1 MDALILAAGYGMRME
16 NLTKDTPK
24 PLLKIKNKTLISY
37 AIDLIKNMSFDKIY
51 INTHYKHNMLERF
64 ISENYPDITISYEET
79 ILGTGGGIKN
89 IQRNDTV
96 ILNTDNLWD
105 QSFENE
111 LKKSIKFFDENKNFD
126 SVLLINSKNNNFDL
140 EVNNEGLINFPSKLC
155 NTSFQGC
162 HIIRKNSLHPYPEIF
177 NIQDFWKDCSL
188 NEKIYGYETTII
200 NAHVG
205 TKDEYLKYK
214 Y

>member
-1 MDALILAAGYGMRME
+1 MDALILAAGYGMRMD
-16 NLTKDTPK
+16 NLTKDIPK

-89 IQRNDTV
+89 IQTNDTV

-111 LKKSIKFFDENKNFD
+111 LEKSIKFFDENKNFD

-188 NEKIYGYETTII
+188 NEKIYGYETTKI

-214 Y
+214 

>member
-1 MDALILAAGYGMRME
+1 MDAIILAAGYGMRMD
-16 NLTKDTPK
+16 NLTKDIPK

-64 ISENYPDITISYEET
+64 VSENYPDISISYEET

-111 LKKSIKFFDENKNFD
+111 LEKSIKFFDENKSFD

-188 NEKIYGYETTII
+188 NEKIYGYETTKI

-214 Y
+214 

>member
-1 MDALILAAGYGMRME
+1 MDALILAAGYGMRMD
-16 NLTKDTPK
+16 NLTKDIPK

-64 ISENYPDITISYEET
+64 ISENYPDISISYEET

-89 IQRNDTV
+89 IQTNDTV
-96 ILNTDNLWD
+96 ILNTDNLWG

-111 LKKSIKFFDENKNFD
+111 LEKSIKFFDENKSFD

-140 EVNNEGLINFPSKLC
+140 EVNNEGLINFPSKIC

-188 NEKIYGYETTII
+188 NEKIYGYETTKI

-214 Y
+214 

>member
-1 MDALILAAGYGMRME
+1 MDALILAAGYGMRMD
-16 NLTKDTPK
+16 NLTKDIPK

-64 ISENYPDITISYEET
+64 ISENYPDISISYEET
-79 ILGTGGGIKN
+79 ILGTGGGIKK
-89 IQRNDTV
+89 IQKNDIV
-96 ILNTDNLWD
+96 ILNTDYLWD
-105 QSFENE
+105 QYFENE
-111 LKKSIKFFDENKNFD
+111 LEKSIKFFDENKSFD

-188 NEKIYGYETTII
+188 NEKIYGYETTVT

-214 Y
+214 

>member
-1 MDALILAAGYGMRME
+1 MDALILAAGYGMRMD
-16 NLTKDTPK
+16 NLTKDIPK

-89 IQRNDTV
+89 IQTNDTV

-111 LKKSIKFFDENKNFD
+111 LEKSIKFFDENKIFD

-188 NEKIYGYETTII
+188 NEKIYGYETTKI

-214 Y
+214 

>member
-1 MDALILAAGYGMRME
+1 MDALILAAGYGMRMD
-16 NLTKDTPK
+16 NLTKDIPK

-37 AIDLIKNMSFDKIY
+37 AIDLIKNMSFDEIY

-89 IQRNDTV
+89 IQTNDTV

-111 LKKSIKFFDENKNFD
+111 LEKSIKFFDENKSFD

-188 NEKIYGYETTII
+188 NEKIYGYETTKI

-214 Y
+214 

>member
-1 MDALILAAGYGMRME
+1 MDALILAAGYGMRMD
-16 NLTKDTPK
+16 NLTKDIPK

-37 AIDLIKNMSFDKIY
+37 AIDLIKNMSFDNIY

-89 IQRNDTV
+89 IQKNDTV

-105 QSFENE
+105 RSFENE
-111 LKKSIKFFDENKNFD
+111 LEKSIKFFDKNKSFD

-140 EVNNEGLINFPSKLC
+140 EVNNEGLINFPSKIC

-188 NEKIYGYETTII
+188 NEKIYGYETTKI

-214 Y
+214 

>member
-1 MDALILAAGYGMRME
+1 MDALILAAGYGMRMD
-16 NLTKDTPK
+16 NLTKDIPK

-89 IQRNDTV
+89 IQTNDTV

-111 LKKSIKFFDENKNFD
+111 LEKSIKFFDENKSFD

-140 EVNNEGLINFPSKLC
+140 EVNNEGLINFPSKIC

-188 NEKIYGYETTII
+188 NDKIYGYETTII

-214 Y
+214 

>member
-1 MDALILAAGYGMRME
+1 MRMD
-16 NLTKDTPK
+16 NLTKDIPK

-89 IQRNDTV
+89 IQTNDTV
-96 ILNTDNLWD
+96 ILNTDNLWER
-105 QSFENE
+105 SFENE
-111 LKKSIKFFDENKNFD
+111 LEKSIKFFDENKSFD

-188 NEKIYGYETTII
+188 NEKIYGYETTKI

-214 Y
+214 

>member
-1 MDALILAAGYGMRME
+1 MDALILAAGYGMRMD
-16 NLTKDTPK
+16 NLTKDIPK

-89 IQRNDTV
+89 IQTNDTV

-105 QSFENE
+105 QSFKNE
-111 LKKSIKFFDENKNFD
+111 LEKSIKFFDENKSFD

-188 NEKIYGYETTII
+188 NEKIYGYETTKI

-214 Y
+214 

>member
-1 MDALILAAGYGMRME
+1 MDALILAAGYGMRMD
-16 NLTKDTPK
+16 NLTKDIPK

-37 AIDLIKNMSFDKIY
+37 AVDLIKNMSFDKIY

-64 ISENYPDITISYEET
+64 VSENYPDISISYEET
-79 ILGTGGGIKN
+79 ILGTGGGIKK
-89 IQRNDTV
+89 IQKNDIV

-111 LKKSIKFFDENKNFD
+111 LEESIKFFEENKNFD
-126 SVLLINSKNNNFDL
+126 NVLLINSKNYNFDL
-140 EVNNEGLINFPSKLC
+140 EVNNDGLINFPSKIH

-188 NEKIYGYETTII
+188 NEKIYGYETTVT

-214 Y
+214 

>member
-1 MDALILAAGYGMRME
+1 MDALILAAGYGMRMD
-16 NLTKDTPK
+16 NLTKDIPK

-89 IQRNDTV
+89 IQTNDTV

-111 LKKSIKFFDENKNFD
+111 LEKSIKFFDENKSFD

-140 EVNNEGLINFPSKLC
+140 EVNNEGLINFPSKIC

-214 Y
+214 

>member
-1 MDALILAAGYGMRME
+1 MDALILAAGYGMRMD
-16 NLTKDTPK
+16 NLTKDIPK

-51 INTHYKHNMLERF
+51 INTHYKHNMLEKF
-64 ISENYPDITISYEET
+64 VSENYPDISISHEET
-79 ILGTGGGIKN
+79 ILGTGGGIKK
-89 IQRNDTV
+89 IQKNDIV

-111 LKKSIKFFDENKNFD
+111 LEGSIKFFEENKNFD
-126 SVLLINSKNNNFDL
+126 NVLLINSKNYNFDL
-140 EVNNEGLINFPSKLC
+140 EVNNDGLINFPSKIY

-162 HIIRKNSLHPYPEIF
+162 HIIRKNSLYPYPEIF

-188 NEKIYGYETTII
+188 NEKIYGYETTVT

-214 Y
+214 

>member
-1 MDALILAAGYGMRME
+1 MDALILAAGYGMRMD
-16 NLTKDTPK
+16 NLTKDIPK

-89 IQRNDTV
+89 IQTNDTV

-105 QSFENE
+105 RSFENE
-111 LKKSIKFFDENKNFD
+111 LEKSIKFFDENKIFD

-140 EVNNEGLINFPSKLC
+140 EVNNEGLINFPSKIC

-188 NEKIYGYETTII
+188 NEKIYGYETTKI

-214 Y
+214 

>member
-1 MDALILAAGYGMRME
+1 MDALLLAAGYGMRMD
-16 NLTKDTPK
+16 NLTKDIPK

-64 ISENYPDITISYEET
+64 VSENYPDISISYEET

-111 LKKSIKFFDENKNFD
+111 LEKSIKFFDENKSFD

-188 NEKIYGYETTII
+188 NEKIYGYETTKI

-214 Y
+214 

>member
-1 MDALILAAGYGMRME
+1 MDALILAAGYGMRMD
-16 NLTKDTPK
+16 NLTKDIPK

-89 IQRNDTV
+89 IQTNDTV

-105 QSFENE
+105 RSFESE
-111 LKKSIKFFDENKNFD
+111 LEKSIKFFDENKSFD

-188 NEKIYGYETTII
+188 NEKIYGYETTKI

-214 Y
+214 

>member
-64 ISENYPDITISYEET
+64 VSENYPDISISYEET

-89 IQRNDTV
+89 IQKNDIV

-111 LKKSIKFFDENKNFD
+111 LEKSIKFFDENKSFD

-140 EVNNEGLINFPSKLC
+140 EVNNEGLINFPSKLY

-177 NIQDFWKDCSL
+177 KIQDFWKDCSL
-188 NEKIYGYETTII
+188 NEKIYGYETTVI

-214 Y
+214 

>member
-1 MDALILAAGYGMRME
+1 MDALILAAGYGMRMD
-16 NLTKDTPK
+16 NLTKDIPK

-51 INTHYKHNMLERF
+51 INTHFKHKMLESF

-89 IQRNDTV
+89 IQTNDTV

-111 LKKSIKFFDENKNFD
+111 LEESIKFFDENKSFD

-140 EVNNEGLINFPSKLC
+140 EVNNEGLINFPSKIC
-155 NTSFQGC
+155 NTSIQGC

-188 NEKIYGYETTII
+188 NEKIYGYETTKI

-214 Y
+214 

>member
-1 MDALILAAGYGMRME
+1 MDALILAAGYGMRMD
-16 NLTKDTPK
+16 NLTKDIPK

-51 INTHYKHNMLERF
+51 INTHYKHNMLDRF

-89 IQRNDTV
+89 IQTNDTV

-111 LKKSIKFFDENKNFD
+111 LEKSIKFFDENKSFD

-214 Y
+214 

>member
-105 QSFENE
+105 QTFENE
-111 LKKSIKFFDENKNFD
+111 LEKSIKFFDENKSFD

-214 Y
+214 

>member
-1 MDALILAAGYGMRME
+1 MDALILAAGYGMRMD
-16 NLTKDTPK
+16 NLTKDIPK

-64 ISENYPDITISYEET
+64 ISENYPDISISYEET

-111 LKKSIKFFDENKNFD
+111 LEKSIKFFDENKSFD

-188 NEKIYGYETTII
+188 NEKIYGYETTKI

-214 Y
+214 

>member
-1 MDALILAAGYGMRME
+1 MDALILAAGYGMRMD
-16 NLTKDTPK
+16 NLTKDIPK

-51 INTHYKHNMLERF
+51 INTHYKHNMLEKF
-64 ISENYPDITISYEET
+64 VSENYPDISISYEET

-111 LKKSIKFFDENKNFD
+111 LEKSIKFFDENKSFD

-188 NEKIYGYETTII
+188 NEKIYGYETTKI

-214 Y
+214 

>member
-1 MDALILAAGYGMRME
+1 MDALILAAGYGMRMD
-16 NLTKDTPK
+16 NLTKDIPK

-79 ILGTGGGIKN
+79 ILGTGGGIKK
-89 IQRNDTV
+89 IQTNDTV

-111 LKKSIKFFDENKNFD
+111 LEKSIKFFEENKSFD

-140 EVNNEGLINFPSKLC
+140 EVNNEGLINFPSKIC

-188 NEKIYGYETTII
+188 NEKIYGYETTKI

-214 Y
+214 

>member
-1 MDALILAAGYGMRME
+1 MDALILAAGYGMRMD
-16 NLTKDTPK
+16 NLTKDIPK

-64 ISENYPDITISYEET
+64 VSENYPDISISYEET

-105 QSFENE
+105 RSFENE
-111 LKKSIKFFDENKNFD
+111 LEKSIKFFDENKSFD

-140 EVNNEGLINFPSKLC
+140 EVNNEGLINFPSKIC

-188 NEKIYGYETTII
+188 NEKIYGYETTKI

-214 Y
+214 

>member
-1 MDALILAAGYGMRME
+1 MDALILAAGYGMRMD
-16 NLTKDTPK
+16 NLTKDIPK

-89 IQRNDTV
+89 IQTNDTV
-96 ILNTDNLWD
+96 VLNTDNLWD

-111 LKKSIKFFDENKNFD
+111 LEKSIKFFDENKIFD

-188 NEKIYGYETTII
+188 NEKIYGYETTKI

-214 Y
+214 

>member
-64 ISENYPDITISYEET
+64 VSENYPDISISYEET

-89 IQRNDTV
+89 IQKNDIV

-105 QSFENE
+105 RSFENDLE
-111 LKKSIKFFDENKNFD
+111 KSIKFFDENKSLD

-140 EVNNEGLINFPSKLC
+140 EVNNEGLINFPSKLY

-177 NIQDFWKDCSL
+177 KIQDFWKDCSL
-188 NEKIYGYETTII
+188 NEKIYGYETTVI
-200 NAHVG
+200 NTHVG

-214 Y
+214 

>member
-1 MDALILAAGYGMRME
+1 MDALILAAGYGTRMD
-16 NLTKDTPK
+16 NLTKDIPK

-89 IQRNDTV
+89 IQTNDTV

-111 LKKSIKFFDENKNFD
+111 LEKSIKFFDENKIFD

-140 EVNNEGLINFPSKLC
+140 EVNNEGLINFPSKIC

-188 NEKIYGYETTII
+188 NEKIYGYETTKI

-214 Y
+214 

>member
-1 MDALILAAGYGMRME
+1 MDALILAAGYGMRMD
-16 NLTKDTPK
+16 NLTKDVPK

-89 IQRNDTV
+89 IQTNDTV

-105 QSFENE
+105 RSFENE
-111 LKKSIKFFDENKNFD
+111 LEKSIKFFDENKSFD

-188 NEKIYGYETTII
+188 NEKIYGYETTKI

-214 Y
+214 

>member
-1 MDALILAAGYGMRME
+1 MDALILAAGYGMRMD
-16 NLTKDTPK
+16 NLTKDIPK

-89 IQRNDTV
+89 IQTNDTV

-111 LKKSIKFFDENKNFD
+111 LEKSIKFFDENKSFD

-162 HIIRKNSLHPYPEIF
+162 HIIRKNSLHPYPDIF

-214 Y
+214 

>member
-1 MDALILAAGYGMRME
+1 MDALILAAGYGMRMD
-16 NLTKDTPK
+16 NLTKDIPK

-89 IQRNDTV
+89 IQTNDTV
-96 ILNTDNLWD
+96 VLNTDNLWD
-105 QSFENE
+105 RSFENE
-111 LKKSIKFFDENKNFD
+111 LEKSIKFFDENKSFD

-140 EVNNEGLINFPSKLC
+140 EVNNEGLINFPSKIC

-188 NEKIYGYETTII
+188 NEKIYGYETTKI

-214 Y
+214 

>member
-1 MDALILAAGYGMRME
+1 MDALILAAGYGMRMD
-16 NLTKDTPK
+16 NLTKDIPK

-89 IQRNDTV
+89 IQTNDTV

-105 QSFENE
+105 RSFENE
-111 LKKSIKFFDENKNFD
+111 LEKSIKFFDENKSFD
-126 SVLLINSKNNNFDL
+126 SVLLINSKNKNFDL
-140 EVNNEGLINFPSKLC
+140 EVNNEGLINFPSKIC

-177 NIQDFWKDCSL
+177 NVQDFWKDCSL
-188 NEKIYGYETTII
+188 NEKIYGYETTKI

-214 Y
+214 

>member
-1 MDALILAAGYGMRME
+1 MDALILAAGYGMRMD
-16 NLTKDTPK
+16 NLTKDIPK

-89 IQRNDTV
+89 IQTNDTV

-105 QSFENE
+105 RSFENE
-111 LKKSIKFFDENKNFD
+111 LEKSIKFFDENKSFD
-126 SVLLINSKNNNFDL
+126 SVLIINSKNNNFDL
-140 EVNNEGLINFPSKLC
+140 EVNNEGLINFPSKIC

-188 NEKIYGYETTII
+188 NEKIYGYETTKI

-214 Y
+214 

>member
-1 MDALILAAGYGMRME
+1 MDALILAAGYGMRMD
-16 NLTKDTPK
+16 NLTKDIPK

-96 ILNTDNLWD
+96 ILNTDNLWS

-111 LKKSIKFFDENKNFD
+111 LEKSIKFFDENKSFD
-126 SVLLINSKNNNFDL
+126 SILLINSKNNNFDL

-188 NEKIYGYETTII
+188 NEKIYGYETTKI

-214 Y
+214 

>member
-1 MDALILAAGYGMRME
+1 MDALILAAGYGMRID
-16 NLTKDTPK
+16 NLTKDIPK

-89 IQRNDTV
+89 IQKNDTV

-111 LKKSIKFFDENKNFD
+111 LEKSIKFFDENKSFD

-140 EVNNEGLINFPSKLC
+140 EVNNEGLINFPSKIC

-188 NEKIYGYETTII
+188 NEKIYGYETTKI

-214 Y
+214 

>member
-64 ISENYPDITISYEET
+64 VSENYPDISISYEET

-89 IQRNDTV
+89 IQKNDIV

-105 QSFENE
+105 RSFENDLE
-111 LKKSIKFFDENKNFD
+111 KSIKFFDENKSFD

-140 EVNNEGLINFPSKLC
+140 EVNKEGLINFPSKLY

-188 NEKIYGYETTII
+188 NEKIYGYETIVI
-200 NAHVG
+200 NTHVG

-214 Y
+214 

>member
-1 MDALILAAGYGMRME
+1 MDALILAAGYGMRMD
-16 NLTKDTPK
+16 NLTKDIPK

-64 ISENYPDITISYEET
+64 ISENYPDISISYEET

-89 IQRNDTV
+89 IQRNDTL
-96 ILNTDNLWD
+96 ILNTDNLWG

-111 LKKSIKFFDENKNFD
+111 LEKSIKFFDENKSFD

-140 EVNNEGLINFPSKLC
+140 EVNNEGLINFPSKIC

-188 NEKIYGYETTII
+188 NEKIYGYETTKI

-214 Y
+214 

>member
-1 MDALILAAGYGMRME
+1 MDALILAAGYGMRMD
-16 NLTKDTPK
+16 NLTKDIPK

-64 ISENYPDITISYEET
+64 VSENYPDISISYEET
-79 ILGTGGGIKN
+79 ILGTGGGIKK
-89 IQRNDTV
+89 IQKNDTV

-111 LKKSIKFFDENKNFD
+111 LEKSIKFFDENKSFD

-140 EVNNEGLINFPSKLC
+140 EVNNEGLINFPSKIC

-188 NEKIYGYETTII
+188 NEKIYGYETTKI

-214 Y
+214 

>member
-1 MDALILAAGYGMRME
+1 MDALILAAGYGMRMD
-16 NLTKDTPK
+16 NLTKDIPK

-89 IQRNDTV
+89 IQTNDTV

-105 QSFENE
+105 RSFENE
-111 LKKSIKFFDENKNFD
+111 LEKSIKFFDENKIFD

-188 NEKIYGYETTII
+188 NEKIYGYETTKI

-214 Y
+214 

>member
-64 ISENYPDITISYEET
+64 VSENYPDISISYEET

-89 IQRNDTV
+89 IQKNDIV

-105 QSFENE
+105 RSFENDLE
-111 LKKSIKFFDENKNFD
+111 KSIKFFDENKSLD

-140 EVNNEGLINFPSKLC
+140 EVNKEGLINFPSKLY

-188 NEKIYGYETTII
+188 NEKIYGYETTVI
-200 NAHVG
+200 NTHVG

-214 Y
+214 